1 MCSHWIIDA
10 YRWGLASSFDVLD
23 CTKNQ
28 QKKSNS
34 YNKQAHKYV
43 SVYLCDKN
51 AVIRNERR
59 VSIHKFRM

>member
-1 MCSHWIIDA
+1 M
-10 YRWGLASSFDVLD
+10 GLGFLFRCFRLYKKS
-23 CTKNQ
+23 KK
-28 QKKSNS
+28 KKSNS